1 MDAKDVLAEADRLR
15 EKVTDL
21 EGRSRRNNIRIFGV
35 MEGTEGTSVAKYM
48 EHLLK
53 TELELP
59 EGTNLQIQ
67 RAHRALAPK
76 PGPGAAP
83 RSIVANFL
91 QFEMKET
98 VLKKAW
104 QKKMQVGGKP
114 VFFDHDYRAEIVQKR
129 KTYVGIKK
137 VLKEKGIRF
146 QTPLTKIRI
155 HWNNGVRTYGSA
167 REAARDMEERGYTVD
182 MPGRDTELAAGGR
195 MQREPEWQRV
205 TGQSRSRDTAH

>member
-1 MDAKDVLAEADRLR
+1 M
-15 EKVTDL
+15 
-21 EGRSRRNNIRIFGV
+21 
-35 MEGTEGTSVAKYM
+35 
-48 EHLLK
+48 
-53 TELELP
+53 
-59 EGTNLQIQ
+59 
-67 RAHRALAPK
+67 
-76 PGPGAAP
+76 
-83 RSIVANFL
+83 

-155 HWNNGVRTYGSA
+155 HWNKGVRTYGSA
-167 REAARDMEERGYTVD
+167 REAAHCGHARRGH
-182 MPGRDTELAAGGR
+182 GACGGR
-195 MQREPEWQRV
+195 EDATRAGVAASDGAKSEPGHSAPSWTKTTRLPMEILKRL
-205 TGQSRSRDTAH
+205 